1 MLGVRYVV
9 VVVMAASVSACGVP
23 QSQGYN
29 WDNYDVRDVQ
39 PNYYGN
45 GGYQDNDSLY
55 TPPTSY
61 GCSPND
67 IGSIG
72 CE

>member
-1 MLGVRYVV
+1 MVSMRYFILSIV
-9 VVVMAASVSACGVP
+9 ALSVSACTVP
-23 QSQGYN
+23 SNRGYD

-39 PNYYGN
+39 PTYGD
-45 GGYQDNDSLY
+45 GYYQDNDSVY

-61 GCSPND
+61 GCSPQD

>member
-1 MLGVRYVV
+1 MLGMRLILVTTVALSV
-9 VVVMAASVSACGVP
+9 AACTVP
-23 QSQGYN
+23 SNRPYD

-39 PNYYGN
+39 PNYDEGY
-45 GGYQDNDSLY
+45 YQDNDSLY

-61 GCSPND
+61 GCSPQD